1 MAKSKIQKNLS
12 DADMFKGMAEEE
24 TFETQMLSHEE
35 AARLKPKSFVKSASN
50 PVHSKDTFYKEFL
63 TDTVE
68 TQIGKA
74 LLDIKMEYFK
84 EGVGAF
90 SVQVRKE
97 GKQVILVTEP
107 KKVKE
112 EGTNVR

>member
-1 MAKSKIQKNLS
+1 MAKFKIQKNLS
-12 DADMFKGMAEEE
+12 DADMFKGMVEEDS
-24 TFETQMLSHEE
+24 FETKMLSHEE
-35 AARLKPKSFVKSASN
+35 EARLQPKTFVKSGQKKS
-50 PVHSKDTFYKEFL
+50 DTQESFYKEFL

-68 TQIGKA
+68 AQIGKA

-97 GKQVILVTEP
+97 GKQILLVTEP

-112 EGTNVR
+112 ENVDGR